1 MAKQVRWARRQMTCP
16 EGKGETTLCLEWRFQ
31 KGKEVLNSIS
41 CCNIYLKDLSGGDCE
56 WACWEEVTR
65 GRERKPADLHKD

>member
-1 MAKQVRWARRQMTCP
+1 MSNCHDHT
-16 EGKGETTLCLEWRFQ
+16 
-31 KGKEVLNSIS
+31 NSIS